1 MATVLKKSSFTRF
14 KTDTSKYKLDCQS
27 RIDKNTDKWLHVLQK
42 IPKVQIMIGKIDITQ
57 KTIVVKFESY
67 EEMEKEFIISKQIYN
82 TKIPNFIKYYCFFSC
97 DENVD
102 KFKILETERKKLPLC
117 EKPGKN
123 TGFIIMPFYQMGSIA
138 NCRWKRETLSILKNI
153 LVQVIYALF
162 SSYRELRFIHLDLH
176 LDNILLRKTKKQEVE
191 YKPISKKIKTLG
203 IYPIIM
209 DFGRAKTAGS
219 YREFKTSLMK
229 MFTLLRDISEY
240 TEFILDPLPIVNYIN
255 QSGDNINLD
264 ILVTKINNMK
274 IDYIKR

>member
-1 MATVLKKSSFTRF
+1 
-14 KTDTSKYKLDCQS
+14 
-27 RIDKNTDKWLHVLQK
+27 
-42 IPKVQIMIGKIDITQ
+42 
-57 KTIVVKFESY
+57 
-67 EEMEKEFIISKQIYN
+67 MEK
-82 TKIPNFIKYYCFFSC
+82 
-97 DENVD
+97 
-102 KFKILETERKKLPLC
+102 
-117 EKPGKN
+117 G
-123 TGFIIMPFYQMGSIA
+123 
-138 NCRWKRETLSILKNI
+138 TLSILKNI
-153 LVQVIYALF
+153 LVQVTYALF
-162 SSYRELRFIHLDLH
+162 SSYQELRFIHLDLH

-274 IDYIKR
+274 IDYVKR